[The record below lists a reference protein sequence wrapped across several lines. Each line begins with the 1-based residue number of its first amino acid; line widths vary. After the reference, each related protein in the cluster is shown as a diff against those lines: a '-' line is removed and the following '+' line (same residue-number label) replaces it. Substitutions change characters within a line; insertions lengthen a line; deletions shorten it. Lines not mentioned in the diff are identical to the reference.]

1 MVQNQLLSLLLG
13 QNNQAVGNLMD
24 VAQSAG
30 MIDIAMQGANSPTN
44 KMGQIA
50 NLMKML
56 RSGNPE
62 QIAQQM
68 MQSNPQF
75 RQFIE
80 ANKGKTPEQVAREYG
95 VDLNQLKGIIS

>member
-1 MVQNQLLSLLLG
+1 MQNQLLSLLLG
-13 QNNQAVGNLMD
+13 QNNQAVGNLMA

-30 MIDIAMQGANSPTN
+30 LIDIAMQGANSPTN

-75 RQFIE
+75 RQFVE
-80 ANKGKTPEQVAREYG
+80 ANKGKTPEQVAKEYG
-95 VDLNQLKGIIS
+95 LDWNAIMGQFR